1 VGHEFELQNEIALA
15 AGPEQVWDAIAT
27 GPGVDA
33 WFMGRN
39 EIEPREGGATRL
51 TIGDQT
57 ERSIITGWEPG
68 RRFAHRTEP
77 GEDGAF
83 MAVEY
88 LIEGRDGGS
97 TVLRLVQSGV
107 LGGDWKTEYEALKTG
122 WYMYLHTLAQYL
134 TYFPGRT
141 AGTVSAFRPGV
152 AADRFWVALQDRL
165 GLGDA
170 VSAGDRASLSIEGL
184 ALIEGVVDCMGLST
198 FLGVRT
204 DDALYRFIHA
214 GPQRGNT
221 AVLDHHLFAPGIDA
235 AKAEQAWQDWLD
247 DLPGLVDDERRHV

>member
-1 VGHEFELQNEIALA
+1 MGHEFELQKEITLA
-15 AGPEQVWDAIAT
+15 ASPEQVWDAIAT
-27 GPGVDA
+27 GHGMDA

-39 EIEPREGGATRL
+39 EIEPREGGATSL
-51 TIGDQT
+51 TIGGQT
-57 ERSIITGWEPG
+57 ENSTITAWEPG
-68 RRFAHRTEP
+68 KRFALRTEP

-88 LIEGRDGGS
+88 LIEGRDDGS

-107 LGGDWKTEYEALKTG
+107 LGGDWETEYEAMKTG
-122 WYMYLHTLAQYL
+122 WDMYLHTLAQYL

-152 AADRFWVALQDRL
+152 AGDRFWAALQDRL

-170 VSAGDRASLSIEGL
+170 VSDGDRVSLSIEGL
-184 ALIEGVVDCMGLST
+184 APIEGVVDCTGLPT

-214 GPQRGNT
+214 GPQGGNT
-221 AVLDHHLFAPGIDA
+221 VVLDHHLFAPGVDS
-235 AKAEQAWQDWLD
+235 AKAEQMWQGWLY
-247 DLPGLVDDERRHV
+247 DLPVS